1 MPKSKIQKF
10 IAHKPL
16 GEVTEYSITTPA
28 QSAYLRQHTPA
39 PATKRKVVTR
49 DPSSSRAVQ
58 DTAKLQAKINE
69 MRSRTHQTNFYST
82 GNDTA
87 STTASI
93 QQQINQLNN

>member
-1 MPKSKIQKF
+1 MPKSRIQKF

-28 QSAYLRQHTPA
+28 QSAYLRQHTPP
-39 PATKRKVVTR
+39 PATRRKVITR
-49 DPSSSRAVQ
+49 DPNSSRAVQ

-69 MRSRTHQTNFYST
+69 MRYRTHQTNFSSSD
-82 GNDTA
+82 NDTA